1 MQKCDA
7 ELLSVLRLRDKPREL
22 VELYELFT
30 ADENERA
37 PARAVARWA
46 NSAITFQGLDYE
58 RRVISRGDLKRY
70 LDKQANTLSLTLSNV
85 DLAMTRFVNAHRIE
99 GMRLQMR
106 LVSRVVADQSLVL
119 FGGFCDK
126 PNELNHQTCQLT
138 VRQDFGSDQD
148 LLRRQMTILCPLR
161 WDFKGEACRGGA
173 PLASKSAE
181 YRAATDCNGSFN
193 QCISYSNTDNFQ
205 GFRFQP
211 VQGTFQYETVEQK
224 RFLLFFTRKKK
235 RIVSAPWS
243 SVSDLSEETYIP
255 ETAGLAQVEGV
266 PLMHA
271 DTGAKVR
278 FLQAFA
284 AEDSDG
290 IFELRVRDKQY
301 LAAPD
306 TAHTALGQ
314 WGSQGQPD
322 SVLFTGAGR
331 FSGVTWAEGEA
342 VGSDPNDANDSAPTV
357 TAIIRGR
364 KVDYPDQSGQLTLK
378 QWTDSGP
385 LLTRW
390 YLINRGTAKAAD
402 IDDESVLEAF
412 HDCNEPVID
421 DTGFE
426 QVILPDQVA
435 GGSIAGFKAFASA
448 SGFGAATVDK
458 IALMLAQ
465 GKVITGGYGQLV
477 QAYYRYINQTNIQQY
492 ISPVRKV
499 RRRYTT
505 NFTIKEQTSL
515 GDFLFDVLLQS
526 FNGRLIYGAD
536 GKIQI
541 RVDKPADVTYLR
553 QPAVAAA
560 TQIEVEDVRRWSR
573 HIGQQILVGAHLPNS
588 EIRRVTDYGF
598 STLGNAITLQQ
609 STAGTI
615 TATLSG
621 ATLAGADS
629 THPATG
635 AITLGGSVSDGA
647 KVEIWIDGIK
657 VDYTAQAGDDI
668 EAIAGY
674 LAATINGEVT
684 LRRYVRAEWNT
695 AQGSVIRIVSK
706 LGFLKLDAALSE
718 SHFQLEE
725 CIRIAA
731 AFGGDGQAKVIRD
744 SVSWPLGSRQSSTN
758 YVYGTF
764 RSQVHD
770 WASTPIEDQAEA
782 HVRQVRRRN
791 KEEINLSAVVD
802 AHQAFRLLRIRLGKR
817 RLCDWFVSLTGSG
830 DALLLDVGDVICVT
844 HYSGA
849 EFIRNVP
856 VVIEDIAIDAQQ
868 RAKITAR
875 LYRSEVYDDTI
886 AETGAPILMP
896 LQVGTTTNTSPNPP
910 NQPVGNPTTGN
921 SGSGGS
927 PVVPPYSSGSGGY
940 GSGGGRD
947 FDQPIVV

>member
-1 MQKCDA
+1 MQKCDP
-7 ELLSVLRLRDKPREL
+7 ELLAVLRLTDKPREL
-22 VELYELFT
+22 VELYEIFT
-30 ADENERA
+30 RDEDERT

-46 NSAITFQGLDYE
+46 NSAITFQGLEYE
-58 RRVISRGDLKRY
+58 RRVISRGEVKRY
-70 LDKQANTLSLTLSNV
+70 LDKQVNTLSLTLSNV
-85 DLAMTRFVNAHRIE
+85 DLAMTRFVNAQRLE
-99 GMRLQMR
+99 GMWLQMR
-106 LVSRVVADQSLVL
+106 LVSRLVPDGSLIL

-126 PNELNHQTCQLT
+126 PDELNHQTCQLT

-161 WDFKGEACRGGA
+161 FDFKGEACRGGV

-181 YRAATDCNGSFN
+181 YQAAVRCNGSYN
-193 QCISYSNTDNFQ
+193 QCLSYSNTDNFQ

-211 VQGTFQYETVEQK
+211 VSGTFQYETVEQK

-255 ETAGLAQVEGV
+255 ETAGIAQVEGV

-301 LAAPD
+301 LPAPD
-306 TAHTALGQ
+306 NAHTALGE
-314 WGSQGQPD
+314 WGSQGQPE
-322 SVLFTGAGR
+322 SLLFTGAGR

-342 VGSDPNDANDSAPTV
+342 VGSDPNDANDAAPTV
-357 TAIIRGR
+357 TAIVRGR
-364 KVDYPDQSGQLTLK
+364 RVDYPDASGQFTLK

-385 LLTRW
+385 LLARW
-390 YLINRGTAKAAD
+390 YLTNRGTAKASD
-402 IDDESVLEAF
+402 IDDESILEAF

-426 QVILPDQVA
+426 QVIIPEQVT
-435 GGSIAGFKAFASA
+435 GGSIQGFRAFASA
-448 SGFGAATVDK
+448 SGFGAATVDR

-465 GKVITGGYGQLV
+465 GKIPTGGYGQLV
-477 QAYYRYINQTNIQQY
+477 QAYYRYISQTNIQQF

-515 GDFLFDVLLQS
+515 GDFLWDVLLQS
-526 FNGRLIYGAD
+526 FNGRLVYGAN

-553 QPAVAAA
+553 EPAAAGA
-560 TQIEVEDVRRWSR
+560 TQIEVEDARRWS
-573 HIGQQILVGAHLPNS
+573 HNIGAQILIGAHLPNS

-598 STLGNAITLQQ
+598 STLGNQITLQQ
-609 STAGTI
+609 NTAGTI

-621 ATLAGADS
+621 ATLSGADA

-635 AITLGGSVSDGA
+635 TITLGGTVSDGA
-647 KVEIWIDGIK
+647 KVELWIDGIK

-684 LRRYVRAEWNT
+684 LRRYVRAEWNL

-706 LGFLKLDAALSE
+706 LGFLKLDAPLAE
-718 SHFQLEE
+718 PHFQLEE
-725 CIRIAA
+725 CIRVAA
-731 AFGGDGQAKVIRD
+731 AFGGEGQAKLIKD

-758 YVYGTF
+758 YVYGKF
-764 RSQVHD
+764 RSQIHD
-770 WASTPIEDQAEA
+770 WAPTAIEDEAEA
-782 HVRQVRRRN
+782 HVKQVGKTS

-817 RLCDWFVSLTGSG
+817 RLCDWFVTLQASG

-856 VVIEDIAIDAQQ
+856 VTIEDISIDSQH
-868 RAKITAR
+868 RARITAR

-886 AETGAPILMP
+886 RETGAPILMP
-896 LQVGTTTNTSPNPP
+896 LQPGSTVNTSGDPP
-910 NQPVGNPTTGN
+910 NQPVSNPNTGN
-921 SGSGGS
+921 SGTGGS

-940 GSGGGRD
+940 GSGGSRD
-947 FDQPIVV
+947 FDQPIGL